1 MNKIDGHEVEIIA
14 STETYVD
21 NVTLGYVKPSCYVN
35 KDNIRVNRLA
45 YKKYINRFIS
55 TKIRRYN
62 GLLGTIERF
71 DPDIIFLHGLQ
82 MLALKDIVAYKHKH
96 PEVKI
101 YADSHEDYVNSATNL
116 FSKYFLHKLIYK
128 PVIQKNLSY
137 IEKIFY
143 VGYDAVPF
151 LKEMYGIPD
160 DKLEF
165 LPLGGIIIS
174 EEEQKKQ
181 REKLMKEY
189 ELPKNAIICAHSG
202 KMVKEKKTE
211 ELLRAFSQIHDD
223 RLRIF
228 IFGSI
233 PENRKEIIEPLI
245 KNDDRI
251 YFLGWK
257 NNKEILDILAG
268 TDLYCQPGTMSATY
282 QNALCAGCATMIRP
296 TASYKHMAGD
306 IAIYTDGTEENITS
320 IFTQIVESQDFLLD
334 LKEKSYKLAKEKL
347 DYQKLSRRY
356 LN

>member
-1 MNKIDGHEVEIIA
+1 M
-14 STETYVD
+14 
-21 NVTLGYVKPSCYVN
+21 
-35 KDNIRVNRLA
+35 
-45 YKKYINRFIS
+45 
-55 TKIRRYN
+55 
-62 GLLGTIERF
+62 
-71 DPDIIFLHGLQ
+71 
-82 MLALKDIVAYKHKH
+82 
-96 PEVKI
+96 
-101 YADSHEDYVNSATNL
+101 
-116 FSKYFLHKLIYK
+116 
-128 PVIQKNLSY
+128 
-137 IEKIFY
+137 
-143 VGYDAVPF
+143 
-151 LKEMYGIPD
+151 
-160 DKLEF
+160 
-165 LPLGGIIIS
+165 
-174 EEEQKKQ
+174 
-181 REKLMKEY
+181 
-189 ELPKNAIICAHSG
+189 
-202 KMVKEKKTE
+202 
-211 ELLRAFSQIHDD
+211 RAFSQIHDD